1 MIVFSIVQTNK
12 AKKQK
17 ETNKK
22 IKPTTY
28 EEIKA
33 AQKNN
38 NNNVKSKYK

>member
-1 MIVFSIVQTNK
+1 MFVFNTVQTNK

-33 AQKNN
+33 AIKNN
-38 NNNVKSKYK
+38 NNNIVKSKK